1 MRRVTCLAWC
11 KRAFSASSFLASF
24 LMLSSSV
31 AAGPNDL
38 ASYDALIKPEQRKH
52 WAFQPVRK
60 PALPAVKNTTWAQ
73 NPIDAFTLAKLE
85 AKGWN
90 PATPVGARAFLR
102 RIYADVTGLPPTPQE
117 QEAFLRNDAPQAVE
131 KLVDDLLARPSYGER
146 WGRHWLDLV
155 RYADTNGYER
165 DGAKP
170 N

>member
-1 MRRVTCLAWC
+1 MP
-11 KRAFSASSFLASF
+11 RAARQRWFSGALFAVFLAPTSIF
-24 LMLSSSV
+24 

-90 PATPVGARAFLR
+90 PATPVGAPPCLR
-102 RIYADVTGLPPTPQE
+102 RNYP
-117 QEAFLRNDAPQAVE
+117 DA
-131 KLVDDLLARPSYGER
+131 
-146 WGRHWLDLV
+146 
-155 RYADTNGYER
+155 NG
-165 DGAKP
+165 
-170 N
+170 